1 MLSNR
6 IVAAIVGAVILAAS
20 AFAVAPASAAPVSTG
35 LAQAAPAGDLVQE
48 AQYYYG
54 PRRHYGP
61 RRYYGPPRYYS
72 RPVYRPRCF
81 FVDRRVWNGYRWVI
95 RPVRVC
101 R

>member
-1 MLSNR
+1 MTTSR
-6 IVAAIVGAVILAAS
+6 IAAAVYGALALTAGAFS
-20 AFAVAPASAAPVSTG
+20 AAPASAAPVSAGT
-35 LAQAAPAGDLVQE
+35 AQAAPAGDLVQQ

-54 PRRHYGP
+54 PRRHYRG
-61 RRYYGPPRYYS
+61 PRYYA

-81 FVDRRVWNGYRWVI
+81 TSHRRVWNGYRWIV

>member
-1 MLSNR
+1 MPSSR
-6 IVAAIVGAVILAAS
+6 IVAALFGALGLIVAA
-20 AFAVAPASAAPVSTG
+20 FTVAPAMAAPVSAGT
-35 LAQAAPAGDLVQE
+35 AQTMPSQTLPSQGDLIQQ
-48 AQYYYG
+48 AQYYG

-61 RRYYGPPRYYS
+61 RRFYG

-81 FVDRRVWNGYRWVI
+81 FANRRVWTGYGWVV